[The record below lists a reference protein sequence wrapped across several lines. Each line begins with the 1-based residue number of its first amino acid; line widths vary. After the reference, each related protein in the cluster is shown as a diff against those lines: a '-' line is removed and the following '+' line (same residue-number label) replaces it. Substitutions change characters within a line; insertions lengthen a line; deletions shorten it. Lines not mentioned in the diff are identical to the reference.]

1 MKINLERM
9 FARARGRVNSVY
21 FHQLNELDEATYAS
35 LVRNHR
41 ATLARL
47 KKIGGA
53 A

>member
-1 MKINLERM
+1 MRINLERM

-21 FHQLNELDEATYAS
+21 FHPLNELDEATYAS

-41 ATLARL
+41 ATLSRL
-47 KKIGGA
+47 KAIKA